1 MKEDNISDDRIVEG
15 IKKFDP
21 TYTKKYFYGYC
32 KKAYDIYNHKYRL
45 KYKQGMDFY
54 SLAHEYYIRLLTHDF
69 QQLTNRPATTKL
81 STWIAGGFKF
91 VVLDAIRDYN
101 KEAEEMVED
110 NADDML
116 DYVRSQ
122 EYESDMM
129 LQVAQAVSSHYHD
142 RTMTAIAHLIFIEGY
157 KQKEVAEQLHISAS
171 AVNQRYKKMMD
182 EVVTPF
188 IIENYDTANRPRKP
202 MIVNPCYCEAF
213 DIPKE
218 STKEEKK
225 ISAFG
230 RLHDKNSSIL
240 HDDNN
245 STILANEDNIW
256 SSIIKDNKEDSG
268 NINYCML
275 DMAPD
280 NDDDYDNDFRYD
292 RTSPFDELTPDRSH
306 RTTPDFVTSLKDNE
320 IFVFGSNLQGIHA
333 GGASRIARL
342 HYGAEMGN
350 GVGIQGQSYAIP
362 TMQGGVETIRP
373 YVNQFIDY
381 AKQHSDKTFLV
392 IQVGCGIAGFSPL
405 DIAPLFREAKDID
418 NIHLPK
424 VFWNI
429 ID

>member
-1 MKEDNISDDRIVEG
+1 MRQDNITDDQIVEG
-15 IKKFDP
+15 IKTFDP
-21 TYTKKYFYGYC
+21 SYTKKYFYGYC
-32 KKAYDIYNHKYRL
+32 QKAYDIYNHKYRL
-45 KYKQGMDFY
+45 NYKQGMDFY
-54 SLAHEYYIRLLTHDF
+54 SLAHDYYIRLLTHDF
-69 QQLTNRPATTKL
+69 QQLTNRPASTRL
-81 STWIAGGFKF
+81 STWIAGGFKY

-110 NADDML
+110 NADEML

-129 LQVAQAVSSHYHD
+129 QQVSQAVSSHYHD
-142 RTMTAIAHLIFIEGY
+142 RMMTAIAHLVFVEGY

-188 IIENYDTANRPRKP
+188 VIENYDTANRPRIAVRPICAAIAPAEEPEKKKKKR
-202 MIVNPCYCEAF
+202 ERF
-213 DIPKE
+213 DILR
-218 STKEEKK
+218 S
-225 ISAFG
+225 
-230 RLHDKNSSIL
+230 
-240 HDDNN
+240 HDDFSFADNN
-245 STILANEDNIW
+245 ISRCAI
-256 SSIIKDNKEDSG
+256 SSDEDSALFD
-268 NINYCML
+268 YSL
-275 DMAPD
+275 ASD
-280 NDDDYDNDFRYD
+280 NSIDDVSISD
-292 RTSPFDELTPDRSH
+292 RLTPDRTH
-306 RTTPDFVTSLKDNE
+306 RTTPDFVTSLGDNE
-320 IFVFGSNLQGIHA
+320 IFVFGSNLRGIHA

-342 HYGAEMGN
+342 HFGAEMGN

-405 DIAPLFREAKDID
+405 DIAPLFLEAKDVD

-424 VFWNI
+424 AFWNI